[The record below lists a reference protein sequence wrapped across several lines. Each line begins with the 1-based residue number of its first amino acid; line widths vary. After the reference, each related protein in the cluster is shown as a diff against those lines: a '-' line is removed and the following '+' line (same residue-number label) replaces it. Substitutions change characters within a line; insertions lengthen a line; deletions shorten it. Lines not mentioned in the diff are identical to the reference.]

1 MTLILEIRVNF
12 TGIHPFSCRAGDLS
26 GLSVGLAWASPCL
39 PIYLSPFTPS
49 VVSRYLLM
57 CPVCR
62 LIQWSAVTSHYQSEP
77 LYQVL
82 ILAVSVSA
90 ELLWTVADWA
100 QRGGSGLGGAGGWGC
115 CRGVIFRKCWRHR
128 SMRGRQRSAGPLLTK
143 CLSYRKQ

>member
-1 MTLILEIRVNF
+1 M
-12 TGIHPFSCRAGDLS
+12 
-26 GLSVGLAWASPCL
+26 ASPCL

-49 VVSRYLLM
+49 VVSQHLLT

-62 LIQWSAVTSHYQSEP
+62 LIQWSAVTSDYPSEP

-100 QRGGSGLGGAGGWGC
+100 QRGGSGLGGARGGC
-115 CRGVIFRKCWRHR
+115 V
-128 SMRGRQRSAGPLLTK
+128 AEV
-143 CLSYRKQ
+143 LSLESVDGIEVCEEGSTVLDLY